1 MGGARVQTAA
11 AVNSDSVQQCRMCV
25 HQNSFLKEQQPQRW
39 NVTRIWSRNFSA
51 AALGSVGGPCTVLR
65 NRSTY

>member
-11 AVNSDSVQQCRMCV
+11 AVNSDRVQQCRMCV

-39 NVTRIWSRNFSA
+39 NVTRIWSHNVVQLA
-51 AALGSVGGPCTVLR
+51 VHALCYITDQHIELR
-65 NRSTY
+65 